1 MWASLYA
8 SRTGYTSFHSIFVLR
23 DIMTQLKMLQKT
35 VMTSPFVI
43 VGLGNP
49 GEKYVRTR
57 HNLGRLAL
65 EMIAAEKGAELSSR
79 GKNVGLVGVVPFGDT
94 NVTFLLPDTFMNKS
108 GSAVKTLVATPRDA
122 ASLIVVYDDIDLP
135 WDCVR
140 IAWNRGSGGHNG
152 VESVIKGVKT
162 KEFIRV
168 RIGVAPVTPG
178 GKLKK
183 PKGEDGV
190 VDYLMSNI
198 SKRED
203 AAFPDVV
210 KRIEEA
216 IELIVTKGLERAM
229 NTVNTGVTIE
239 KK

>member
-1 MWASLYA
+1 MS
-8 SRTGYTSFHSIFVLR
+8 
-23 DIMTQLKMLQKT
+23 
-35 VMTSPFVI
+35 SPFVI

-65 EMIAAEKGAELSSR
+65 EKIAEQKGAELSAR
-79 GKNVGLVGVVPFGDT
+79 GKNVGLVGTVPFGDAK
-94 NVTFLLPDTFMNKS
+94 VTFLLPDTFMNKS
-108 GSAVKTLVATPRDA
+108 GSAVKTLVATPQEA
-122 ASLIVVYDDIDLP
+122 ASLVVIYDDIDLP
-135 WDCVR
+135 WDTVR

-162 KEFIRV
+162 KEFIRI
-168 RIGVAPVTPG
+168 RIGVAPVTPA

-203 AAFPDVV
+203 AGFPSIV

-216 IELIVTKGLERAM
+216 IELIVMKGLERAM
-229 NTVNTGVTIE
+229 HTVNTGVSDT

>member
-1 MWASLYA
+1 MHA
-8 SRTGYTSFHSIFVLR
+8 
-23 DIMTQLKMLQKT
+23 
-35 VMTSPFVI
+35 PFVI

-49 GEKYVRTR
+49 GEKYARTR

-65 EMIAAEKGAELSSR
+65 AHIAEARGAELSAR
-79 GKNVGLVGVVPFGDT
+79 GKNVGLVGSVPFGDT
-94 NVTFLLPDTFMNKS
+94 KVTFLLPDTFMNKS
-108 GSAVKTLVATPRDA
+108 GSAVRTLVTTPADA

-152 VESVIKGVKT
+152 VDSVIKGVKT
-162 KEFIRV
+162 KEFIRI
-168 RIGVAPVTPG
+168 RIGVAPVTPA

-190 VDYLMSNI
+190 VDFLMHDI

-203 AAFPDVV
+203 AAFPEIA

-229 NTVNTGVTIE
+229 NKINS
-239 KK
+239 